1 MAQLQL
7 GVPLKTREAV
17 VECPADLPVGRYRV
31 VLVVAGRSGESAPVE
46 LRLTVVRR
54 RVVPVDPVIV
64 GPVRPL
70 EPVRP
75 VTPVTPVSPLTPTTP
90 VIPVRPRRPT

>member
-17 VECPADLPVGRYRV
+17 VEGPADLPVGRYRV
-31 VLVVAGRSGESAPVE
+31 VLVVAGRSGESVPVE

-54 RVVPVDPVIV
+54 RVLPVDPVI
-64 GPVRPL
+64 L

-75 VTPVTPVSPLTPTTP
+75 LDPLRPVPIPPVP
-90 VIPVRPRRPT
+90 PVRPRRPA